1 MNNFKN
7 ITGVKTDR
15 PWKLS
20 HGVGKDTEK
29 EKYYQQISRLR
40 NMRDLIMFVS
50 RREDQ
55 IRKNWPISWKAFHKE
70 LRSSWMEKEVD
81 N

>member
-7 ITGVKTDR
+7 ITGIKTDR

-20 HGVGKDTEK
+20 HGVAKDTEK

-40 NMRDLIMFVS
+40 SMRVGQERS
-50 RREDQ
+50 NNVCEQTRRS
-55 IRKNWPISWKAFHKE
+55 N
-70 LRSSWMEKEVD
+70 
-81 N
+81 